1 MKLIDAFYKIF
12 HPMHDMGD
20 KYSNLV
26 GFKVGNKKLYELAF
40 THSSLNQV
48 DVNGHTLNN
57 ERLEF
62 LGDAVLELAMT
73 QFVYKRYP
81 NAKEGMLTSIRS
93 SLVSRQT
100 LNSLSESLRLENYIN
115 AKNISV
121 NNVNIYGNSFEA
133 LLGAIFLDKGYA
145 VAYDFVERVFNNTA
159 KVDKIL
165 RKDQNYKSQLMEWC
179 QQNRK
184 SLRYE
189 LVAQNRLENNK
200 MKFQS
205 RVFVDEKQMGM
216 GVGFNKRQSEQAAA
230 RFALKTINVMNKN
243 KNNDRRRPNE

>member
-1 MKLIDAFYKIF
+1 MKISDAFYKLF
-12 HPMHDMGD
+12 HPLHDMGD

-40 THSSLNQV
+40 THSSSNQY
-48 DVNGHTLNN
+48 DHNGQTLNN

-73 QFVYKRYP
+73 QFVYKRYL
-81 NAKEGMLTSIRS
+81 NAKEGQMTSIRS

-100 LNSLSESLRLENYIN
+100 LNGLSEGLKLENYII
-115 AKNISV
+115 AKNLSA

-133 LLGAIFLDKGYA
+133 LLGAIFLDKGYEC
-145 VAYDFVERVFNNTA
+145 AYRFVEKVFSETA

-179 QQNRK
+179 QQHK
-184 SLRYE
+184 KQLRYE

-200 MKFQS
+200 MQFQS
-205 RVFVDEKQMGM
+205 YVYIDDKQMGM
-216 GVGFNKRQSEQAAA
+216 GIGHNKRQSEQAAA
-230 RFALKTINVMNKN
+230 RFALKTIKVMNKN
-243 KNNDRRRPNE
+243 KGNKQ

>member
-1 MKLIDAFYKIF
+1 MKFFDAFYKLF
-12 HPMHDMGD
+12 HPLHDMGD

-40 THSSLNQV
+40 THSSLNQY
-48 DVNGHTLNN
+48 DHNGQILNN

-73 QFVYKRYP
+73 QIVYKRYP
-81 NAKEGMLTSIRS
+81 NAKEGQLTSIRS

-100 LNSLSESLRLENYIN
+100 LNNLSASLKLENYIN
-115 AKNISV
+115 AKNLSA

-145 VAYDFVERVFNNTA
+145 VAYNFVERVFSETA

-179 QQNRK
+179 QQHRK
-184 SLRYE
+184 QLRYE
-189 LVAQNRLENNK
+189 LVAQNRMENNK
-200 MKFQS
+200 MQFQS
-205 RVFVDEKQMGM
+205 RVYVDEKQMGM
-216 GVGFNKRQSEQAAA
+216 GVGGNKRQSEQAAA
-230 RFALKTINVMNKN
+230 RFALKTINVMNKKRN
-243 KNNDRRRPNE
+243 SGNNRPNI